1 MRNRGLS
8 ALGAVLL
15 GAIVVGCAARE
26 TPGWTYAPAPSATP
40 VPSVSP
46 AGPSP
51 SPQLPSPGSAS
62 IAPGGTSISIAALNI
77 KFDQS
82 ELRAPAGATFTIV
95 FDNQE
100 AVPHNVAIYTDSSAG
115 SSLFVGEIF
124 AGPGQRSY
132 TVNALDPGS
141 YFFRCD
147 VHPTAMT
154 GTLVVE

>member
-1 MRNRGLS
+1 MRNGGLS
-8 ALGAVLL
+8 AVGAVVF
-15 GAIVVGCAARE
+15 GAIVVGCAAAE
-26 TPGWTYAPAPSATP
+26 TPGWTYAPVPSATP
-40 VPSVSP
+40 VPSVSA

-51 SPQLPSPGSAS
+51 SPQQPSPGSAS
-62 IAPGGTSISIAALNI
+62 VAPGGTSVAVAAHNI
-77 KFDQS
+77 KFDQA
-82 ELRAPAGATFTIV
+82 ELRTPAGASFTIV

-124 AGPGQRSY
+124 AGPGRRSY
-132 TVNALDPGS
+132 TINALAPGS